1 MRSDLGMWDKRKWNK
16 MPFLSIMKL
25 MLFVSKIAADTSN
38 VSAHE
43 QKIQGKE
50 LTRAINFGYGS
61 KEFDSELKRTLGLQ
75 QIWCPLK

>member
-1 MRSDLGMWDKRKWNK
+1 MCDKRKWNK

-25 MLFVSKIAADTSN
+25 MFFVSKIAAVTSN

-50 LTRAINFGYGS
+50 LTGAMSFGYGS
-61 KEFDSELKRTLGLQ
+61 KEFDSELK
-75 QIWCPLK
+75 